1 MIRRVVFFIYPGF
14 DMLDLAGPL
23 SVFGD
28 VGLYMKTPYALHVV
42 SQAGGQILSSVG
54 VPVVSERL
62 DEGALV
68 GGQIDTLVVIGGWPS
83 SRWRADEALI
93 AFLRAAAA
101 RSRRV
106 ASVCTGS
113 FLLAEAGLLQGR
125 RATGHWKYAADLQAV
140 HPDVKVDADRIFVRD
155 GRIWTSAGSSAGIDL
170 GLALIE
176 EDVGLEMSQAV
187 ARGLVVYHRRLGGQS
202 QYSALMDMDPSSD
215 RIRRALAFAREHLHE
230 PLPVERLAEA
240 ASLSL
245 RQFGRA
251 FLAETGVSPAKAVER
266 LRAEAARPMVEGGAQ
281 PLEAIA
287 RLVGFAD
294 PERMRQA
301 FVRCFGQ
308 PPQALRRAGRSNRGK
323 EAGSGDVQAH
333 PPLSRAS

>member
-1 MIRRVVFFIYPGF
+1 MIRQVAFFIYPGF

-23 SVFGD
+23 AVFGD
-28 VGLYMKTPYALHVV
+28 VGLYMHTPYALHVV
-42 SQAGGQILSSVG
+42 SREGGPIVSTVG
-54 VPVVSERL
+54 VPVGSEAL
-62 DEGALV
+62 DEGALAGV
-68 GGQIDTLVVIGGWPS
+68 ALDTLVVVGGWPG
-83 SRWRADEALI
+83 SRQRADEGMRAAI
-93 AFLRAAAA
+93 RAAAA

-125 RATGHWKYAADLQAV
+125 RATGHWKYAADLQAA

-155 GRIWTSAGSSAGIDL
+155 GKIWTSAGSSAGIDL

-176 EDVGLEMSQAV
+176 EDVGLEISQSV
-187 ARGLVVYHRRLGGQS
+187 ARGLVVYHRRMGGQS
-202 QYSALMDMDPSSD
+202 QYSAMLDMAPSSD
-215 RIRRALAFAREHLHE
+215 RIRKALAFAREHLHE

-240 ASLSL
+240 ANLSQ

-251 FLAETGVSPAKAVER
+251 FLAETGTSPAKAVER
-266 LRAEAARPMVEGGAQ
+266 LRAEAARPMVEGGPQ
-281 PLEAIA
+281 PLDMIA

-308 PPQALRRAGRSNRGK
+308 PPQALRRAGRANRGG
-323 EAGSGDVQAH
+323 EAGAEVEAF
-333 PPLSRAS
+333 PPLPRAS